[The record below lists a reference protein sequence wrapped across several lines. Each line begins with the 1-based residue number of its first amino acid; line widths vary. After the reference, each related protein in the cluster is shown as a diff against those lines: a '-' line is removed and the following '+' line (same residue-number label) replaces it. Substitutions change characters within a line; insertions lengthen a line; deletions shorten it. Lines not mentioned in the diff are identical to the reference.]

1 MFGEIKL
8 KLNIIIITLLI
19 LIGCENNYSV
29 YDKFNDPS
37 INNYSDEM
45 MLVFEIK
52 GDPNET
58 AEIAF
63 SILYKAFYSLKR
75 EYGLENNPP
84 LARWITSI
92 ELPRDQWIGQYAIK
106 LNQKVKSLPD
116 EFYLKYKGIKLLQ
129 WEYENVAEIL
139 HRGDYSQINNTVKL
153 LKNYISDKGYIHLGD
168 HEEIYIK
175 GPGMFLKGNSKKYI
189 TLIRYPVEKLQ

>member
-1 MFGEIKL
+1 MFREIKL
-8 KLNIIIITLLI
+8 KLNTIFISLLI
-19 LIGCENNYSV
+19 LIGCEKNYSS
-29 YDKFNDPS
+29 YDKFSEPS

-58 AEIAF
+58 AGIAF
-63 SILYKAFYSLKR
+63 SILYKAFYSIKR

-92 ELPRDQWIGQYAIK
+92 ELPREQWIGQYAIK

-116 EFYLKYKGIKLLQ
+116 EFYLKYKG
-129 WEYENVAEIL
+129 N
-139 HRGDYSQINNTVKL
+139 
-153 LKNYISDKGYIHLGD
+153 
-168 HEEIYIK
+168 
-175 GPGMFLKGNSKKYI
+175 
-189 TLIRYPVEKLQ
+189 